1 MILLKSFFRKKTTLN
16 YILTYLFVFLIL
28 VVFIIS
34 RKYYIE
40 KNNENYE
47 GSNIF
52 VVDSIDKKEELTHCS
67 LFKNVKI
74 GITLNDENN
83 SIILA
88 ENEKIKENNVI
99 YVPKMYKD
107 LLNEVIH
114 INDTDLKVVSV
125 YESSNPSIFQVSRHT
140 IENLL
145 QNNNEVTYIID
156 LKNWAYKS
164 NILKSLVSKYTE
176 VYSFIEQKDDANYT
190 TIVYAFDIF
199 IILSV
204 IILII
209 ILVVSCLNIVEDE
222 KKKNILYHYLG
233 YSKKKTLGLTVFKI
247 SCVLLSGLIPNLC
260 LYFILSNLFF

>member
-52 VVDSIDKKEELTHCS
+52 VVDSIDKKEELMHCS
-67 LFKNVKI
+67 LFKDVKI
-74 GITLNDENN
+74 GITLNDEND

-114 INDTDLKVVSV
+114 INDIDLKVVSV
-125 YESSNPSIFQVSRHT
+125 YESSNPSIFQVSSHT

-156 LKNWAYKS
+156 LKNWAYQS

-199 IILSV
+199 ILLSV

-233 YSKKKTLGLTVFKI
+233 YSKKKTLCLTVFKI
-247 SCVLLSGLIPNLC
+247 SCVLLSGFIPNLC
-260 LYFILSNLFF
+260 LYFILNNLFF